1 MAEDDRLRCDVDE
14 ALQLVIEEVIEDNVN
29 GLRGDADELEGLL
42 AVTEDRSRRP
52 TDDVDEGET
61 FFFFLFL

>member
-61 FFFFLFL
+61 IFFFLFL